1 MAFEEYDDY
10 EQEQLV
16 KQWLKDNMLTIVL
29 GIALGIG
36 GLWGYGY
43 WQNNKAQQQQAGAVE
58 FQQIN
63 KVIDLGELSEAQS
76 MLDSYQQQYGVNL
89 FAIRGRMQLA
99 DQMLKNQQ
107 PEQAQAQYQQIIAGA
122 DDVTLQELARL
133 RLARLLLADGKVEPA
148 QQQLDLIK
156 STAYQ
161 SMVDEIRGDI
171 YVNEGQADKAKDAYR
186 LALNDGEGY
195 SGRQIVEMKL
205 ADVSTIQ

>member
-43 WQNNKAQQQQAGAVE
+43 WQNSRAQQQQAGAVE